1 MKLIC
6 LMILITIAIH
16 CKTSILKSN
25 FNVKVPK
32 TIDLRW
38 ATWKPHYVNTG
49 GKPST
54 WFPPGE
60 LVELKPQTNKRNNK
74 TGKRKRSRE
83 EGQEKQ
89 KRSKEEEKG
98 REEK

>member
-1 MKLIC
+1 MLLFKFSIY
-6 LMILITIAIH
+6 

-32 TIDLRW
+32 TIDMRW
-38 ATWKPHYVNTG
+38 ATWKPYYSAPVLLFELQSNDVNTG

-60 LVELKPQTNKRNNK
+60 LVELKP
-74 TGKRKRSRE
+74 
-83 EGQEKQ
+83 
-89 KRSKEEEKG
+89 
-98 REEK
+98 